1 MTGLKQIVIAML
13 MVCGVA
19 SAASAQQAAREPG
32 ARAGMR
38 RGAAQVSV
46 AEAERIFERYML
58 GQARVAL
65 QLSPEQMVPFAQRLE
80 RLLMTQRQRQRQR
93 LRLLAE
99 LNRSG
104 EAVSEDE
111 SAVSDALGALDAGVA
126 AADVQ
131 VRDARADLEAILSV
145 RQRARY
151 RAFEARMER
160 EKLQLIARARA
171 NARRAAQQGATAP

>member
-1 MTGLKQIVIAML
+1 VTGLKRIVGAL
-13 MVCGVA
+13 VLVCNVAGVA
-19 SAASAQQAAREPG
+19 SAQQTAQEPG

-65 QLSPEQMVPFAQRLE
+65 QLSPEQMVPFAQRFE

-104 EAVSEDE
+104 EAGTEDE
-111 SAVSDALGALDAGVA
+111 SAVSEALGALDAGVA

-131 VRDARADLEAILSV
+131 VRDARADLEEILSV

-171 NARRAAQQGATAP
+171 NGRRGAQQSGTAP